1 MRIYIMSNT
10 VLGVDDLRSG
20 KRYDFRYN
28 NENCTGC
35 TLEVVSPNELAF
47 AQPGNTEDD
56 EGVTWDL
63 RIPMDEAQN
72 IDFYVTA
79 DGDTDVE
86 SQYSQYSQGG
96 KRKTKKSK
104 KSKKSKT
111 SKTSKKTK
119 KSRKSRKSK
128 K

>member
-1 MRIYIMSNT
+1 MSNT

-35 TLEVVSPNELAF
+35 TLDVISPNELAF
-47 AQPGNTEDD
+47 SQPHYSDIED
-56 EGVTWDL
+56 EQGIEWDL

-111 SKTSKKTK
+111 TKKTK
-119 KSRKSRKSK
+119 KSKKTRKSRKSK